1 MTATLRSGN
10 KIVSR
15 KGVTMRTFRY
25 LAVVSM
31 SLILLLSACGGQQEN
46 HEDMVT
52 PVETTEVTYEPGAW
66 MNMTLTDARTGVA
79 FKLSD
84 FSDKVIILE
93 MMDPGCY
100 ICKDQ
105 LKEVKA
111 ALEAVGDKAVA
122 VSVDVGFKGDAAVA
136 KWADQNGGTWLV
148 SSMPREFGQAL
159 VSDFGSLI
167 TVPSGTPVVIIY
179 PSGEKHATEP
189 GIKTSATLI
198 ELVNQWNQ

>member
-1 MTATLRSGN
+1 
-10 KIVSR
+10 
-15 KGVTMRTFRY
+15 MRTFRF
-25 LAVVSM
+25 LVVM
-31 SLILLLSACGGQQEN
+31 LISLTLVLTACGGQQEN
-46 HEDMVT
+46 HEDMAT
-52 PVETTEVTYEPGAW
+52 VETSEVVYEPGAW
-66 MNMTLTDARTGVA
+66 MDMTLTDARTQA
-79 FKLSD
+79 EFKLSD

-111 ALEAVGDKAVA
+111 ALEILGDKAIA

-148 SSMPREFGQAL
+148 SSMTRVFGQAL

-167 TVPSGTPVVIIY
+167 TVPSSTPVVIIY

-189 GIKTSATLI
+189 GIKTSATLV
-198 ELVNQWNQ
+198 ELVNQWTP